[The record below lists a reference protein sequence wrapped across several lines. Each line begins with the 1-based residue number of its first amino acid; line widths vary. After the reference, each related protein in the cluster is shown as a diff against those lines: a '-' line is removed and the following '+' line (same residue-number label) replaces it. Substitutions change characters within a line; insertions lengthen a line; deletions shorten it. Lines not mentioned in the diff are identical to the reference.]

1 MLNIVD
7 KKKCSGCCAC
17 VSVCKK
23 NCITIKHDHEGFLYP
38 EVDKSLCTNCGL
50 CEKMCQALNPIVSY
64 NEPKTYAC
72 YNNDE
77 QSRAT
82 SSSGGIFT
90 LIATEIIN
98 RGGVVFGAAFDD
110 EFNVKHISIKDIK
123 DLSQLKGS
131 KYVQSTIGNSYTEAE
146 AYLKN
151 NIPVLFTGTPC
162 QIDGLLHYLNK
173 DYENL
178 YTQDIICHG
187 VPSPKIWQKYIKF
200 REDKAGSKAEN
211 IFMRNKKYGWQTY
224 SILFE
229 FTNGTIY
236 DKIFSEDLFMQG
248 FLSNLYLRPS
258 CYDCKSKTLNRN
270 SDITLADFWGIESM
284 HPDMFDNKGTSLVFV
299 NTKKGHTLFDNISDK
314 LILKESC
321 VTDAIVHNPSANKS
335 SAEPTERKRFFRL
348 VDFISLDKAIKI
360 CTKKHLLHKIIRK
373 TKHLITRLINR

>member
-1 MLNIVD
+1 MLNIVN
-7 KKKCSGCCAC
+7 KSQCSGCCAC
-17 VSVCKK
+17 VNVCKK
-23 NCITIKHDHEGFLYP
+23 NCITMKYDHEGFLYP
-38 EVDKSLCTNCGL
+38 EVDKSLCINCGL

-64 NEPKTYAC
+64 NEPKAYAC
-72 YNNDE
+72 YNKDE

-90 LIATEIIN
+90 LIATEIIHK
-98 RGGVVFGAAFDD
+98 GGVVFGAAFDD
-110 EFNVKHISIKDIK
+110 RFNVKHICVKSVN
-123 DLSQLKGS
+123 DLSLLKGS
-131 KYVQSTIGNSYTEAE
+131 KYVQSTIGNSYTEVE

-162 QIDGLLHYLNK
+162 QIDGLLHYVNK

-187 VPSPKIWQKYIKF
+187 VPSPEIWQKYIRY
-200 REDKAGSKAEN
+200 RERKAGSKAKN
-211 IFMRNKKYGWQTY
+211 ISMRNKKYGWKAF
-224 SILFE
+224 SMLFE

-284 HPDMFDNKGTSLVFV
+284 HPDMFDNKGASLVFV
-299 NTKKGHTLFDNISDK
+299 NTRKGQSLFDNISDK
-314 LILKESC
+314 LILKETC

-335 SAEPTERKRFFRL
+335 VEEPTERKRFFRL
-348 VDFISLDKAIKI
+348 VDFIGLDKAIKI
-360 CTKKHLLHKIIRK
+360 CTKKHLSHKILCK
-373 TKHLITRLINR
+373 TKHLIRRITNR